1 MTRRAPAPRPYHHGN
16 LRRALLDAALE
27 EITERGPVAFS
38 LRELA
43 RRAGVSH
50 AAPAHHF
57 GDKTGLLTAIATE
70 GYELLGAALRDALA
84 TGAFLDVGLAYI
96 GFAIEHPAHFDVMFR
111 PDLFRADDPALV
123 AARAQTSLL
132 LYGPAGDAFPSE
144 ARRAGLAGWAF
155 AHGFAELWRSGNFDG
170 RLGDDPVAAARD
182 IASTMFRAPRVAGA

>member
-1 MTRRAPAPRPYHHGN
+1 MARRAPTPRPYHHGN
-16 LRRALLDAALE
+16 LRRALLDAALA
-27 EITERGPVAFS
+27 EIAERGPVDVS

-70 GYELLGAALRDALA
+70 GYELLGAALQEALA

-96 GFAIEHPAHFDVMFR
+96 GFAVEHPAHFDVMFR
-111 PDLFRADDPALV
+111 PDLFRADDPEFR
-123 AARAQTSLL
+123 AARAATSQL
-132 LYGPAGDAFPSE
+132 LYGPAGEAFPAE

-155 AHGFAELWRSGNFDG
+155 AHGFAQLWRAGNFNG
-170 RLGDDPVAAARD
+170 RLGDDPIAAARD
-182 IASTMFRAPRVAGA
+182 VAATMFRAPRRAKA